1 MKWSTNNVQIIKNF
15 NGAMLLIPAP
25 KDEELNLIKTD
36 VEYSIELKR
45 PGRKRS
51 LNMNSLVWLLCQR
64 IAEKISRDGQYVS
77 KEEIYREAIQ
87 DSQSFMPVCV
97 QTKIANDVIRKWH
110 HNGIG
115 WTAINAG
122 DSKIKGCTVL
132 HLYAG
137 SSSYTVEEMS
147 RLIDCLVDEAHNV
160 GASVED
166 SEYIEKLLND
176 WEDENNEQ
184 AEKKG

>member
-1 MKWSTNNVQIIKNF
+1 MKWITTNVQVIKGIG
-15 NGAMLLIPAP
+15 GAMLLIPAP
-25 KDEELNLIKTD
+25 KDESLNLIEVKNK
-36 VEYSIELKR
+36 YQIEISNPKK
-45 PGRKRS
+45 KRS

-97 QTKIANDVIRKWH
+97 QTKIADSVIRKWH

-115 WTAINAG
+115 WTAINTG

>member
-1 MKWSTNNVQIIKNF
+1 MKWKTKSIQVLKGI
-15 NGAMLLIPAP
+15 GSMMLLIPAP

-51 LNMNSLVWLLCQR
+51 LNANSYCWLLCQR

-87 DSQSFMPVCV
+87 DSQGFMPVCV

-166 SEYIEKLLND
+166 SEYIQNLLND
-176 WEDENNEQ
+176 WEDEENEQ
-184 AEKKG
+184 AETQG